1 MTTLRLSEP
10 LQAAAARYADDLGI
24 SLNALVAVALADY
37 LGNRGQL
44 ELVAQLTAKPL
55 GNVPK
60 VAAGQPCPCG
70 SRKPYGKCHGRLGGA
85 S

>member
-44 ELVAQLTAKPL
+44 ELATQATPKPL
-55 GNVPK
+55 ASVPK

-70 SRKPYGKCHGRLGGA
+70 SRKPYGKCHGRAGGVA
-85 S
+85 